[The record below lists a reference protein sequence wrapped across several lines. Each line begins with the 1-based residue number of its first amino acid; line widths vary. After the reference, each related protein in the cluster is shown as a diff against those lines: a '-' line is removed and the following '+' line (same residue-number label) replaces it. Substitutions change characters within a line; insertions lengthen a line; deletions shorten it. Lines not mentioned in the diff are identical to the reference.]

1 VHDQRFTD
9 NKARIAHQDYV
20 YEQIE
25 AFTSQKTRKQLVA
38 LFGGKIPF
46 GPVYDINDILEDDH
60 YRKREMII
68 SVDRPH
74 SSESYR
80 IAGVPVRMTE
90 TPGGIYRRAPLL
102 GEHTDEILEKLGLSQ
117 QQIKIW
123 RDNGIIK

>member
-1 VHDQRFTD
+1 
-9 NKARIAHQDYV
+9 
-20 YEQIE
+20 
-25 AFTSQKTRKQLVA
+25 
-38 LFGGKIPF
+38 
-46 GPVYDINDILEDDH
+46 
-60 YRKREMII
+60 MII